1 MHRGAPRGRPA
12 AGRIADEG
20 GVRGPRYPTVIND
33 CPRILGGWNEGK
45 EQACLETYTRR
56 DGGRKGGT
64 EIQPKPDRVTLPDG
78 YVWKDLTAQQRW
90 YYKHREHRIKVKD
103 ERRARLQRW
112 FYEFKRDEV
121 ARTRCGEGR
130 PRALDFHHTGE
141 KEHAVSEMI
150 TDGYSKQRIL
160 EEIDRCIPLC
170 VNCHRKDTSP
180 IPPAWT
186 STTRRTRRWK
196 YPT

>member
-1 MHRGAPRGRPA
+1 
-12 AGRIADEG
+12 
-20 GVRGPRYPTVIND
+20 
-33 CPRILGGWNEGK
+33 
-45 EQACLETYTRR
+45 
-56 DGGRKGGT
+56 
-64 EIQPKPDRVTLPDG
+64 VTLPDG

-121 ARTRCGEGR
+121 ACTRCREGR

-141 KEHAVSEMI
+141 KEHAVLEMI

-170 VNCHRKDTSP
+170 VNCHRKEHVTHPACLDLHHETDKEMEVSHMISFGRSLREIHAEIRKCVVLCGNCHREAD
-180 IPPAWT
+180 IPLPPEPGET
-186 STTRRTRRWK
+186 DSV
-196 YPT
+196 